1 MMAENKYFILLLV
14 VALWFVGCATGK
26 TVVVLLPDDD
36 GQVGEIEISN
46 KDGTSSINQAG
57 YAVSV
62 TSGNAP
68 QPAVKMPENEIKS
81 IFAKALVAEPARP
94 ARYILYFFW
103 DSIEL
108 KPDSRLAINE
118 IINEIEKR
126 VSSDIEVIGHTDRS
140 GTDEFN
146 MALSRRRAEK
156 VRDLLIAANIA
167 PAVIRVAFHGE
178 GNPLIQTADNVPE
191 PRNRRVEV
199 IVR

>member
-1 MMAENKYFILLLV
+1 MAENKTFLILLLSV
-14 VALWFVGCATGK
+14 LWIVACATGK
-26 TVVVLLPDDD
+26 TVVVLLPDHD

-46 KDGTSSINQAG
+46 KDGSRNINQAG

-68 QPAVKMPENEIKS
+68 QPAVKMPESKIES

-103 DSIEL
+103 DSIDL
-108 KPDSRLAINE
+108 KPDSRAKIKE
-118 IINEIEKR
+118 IITEIEKR
-126 VSSDIEVIGHTDRS
+126 ASSDIEVIGHTDRS

-146 MALSRRRAEK
+146 MDLSRRRAEK
-156 VRDLLIAANIA
+156 VRDLLVGANIA
-167 PAVIRVAFHGE
+167 PAFIRVAFHGE
-178 GNPLIQTADNVPE
+178 GNPLIQTVDNVPE